1 MELPGIVGNFKT
13 NVFDKVRKLADF
25 LMVMNLPDLK
35 LNTKSTI
42 DEELFDGYLNTER
55 IELAKGLAGE
65 ENMNFEYTEKEK
77 KEIISKN
84 GGKAQV

>member
-13 NVFDKVRKLADF
+13 NVFDKVRKLPDF

-42 DEELFDGYLNTER
+42 DEELFDDSSSSSRSDIDSLLSSTLNR
-55 IELAKGLAGE
+55 PQI
-65 ENMNFEYTEKEK
+65 N
-77 KEIISKN
+77 
-84 GGKAQV
+84 